1 MSLIAIAT
9 GTQQSITCCNKTSPN
24 FYLKLEN
31 LLIWS
36 NFSSQ
41 SWIGG
46 AWSYWV
52 YNYRKETTKQE
63 SSLPSLLYIGPVL
76 SQIKI
81 KMQEILQMTDKQKK
95 SDKHK

>member
-1 MSLIAIAT
+1 MSDI
-9 GTQQSITCCNKTSPN
+9 
-24 FYLKLEN
+24 
-31 LLIWS
+31 
-36 NFSSQ
+36 
-41 SWIGG
+41 
-46 AWSYWV
+46 

-95 SDKHK
+95 SDKHPG